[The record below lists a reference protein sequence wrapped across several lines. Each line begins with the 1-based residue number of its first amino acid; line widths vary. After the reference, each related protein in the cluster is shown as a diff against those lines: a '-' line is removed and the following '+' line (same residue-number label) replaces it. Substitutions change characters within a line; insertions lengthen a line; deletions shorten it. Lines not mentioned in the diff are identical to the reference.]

1 MIEAAALAF
10 EIAGAVAAGGWWI
23 VRSLWKIDVR
33 LTRIEDHMGIEEK
46 GRARNRVQR
55 KSSTAR
61 VVKFGDAVGRDY
73 GEL

>member
-1 MIEAAALAF
+1 MIEAIALAV

-23 VRSLWKIDVR
+23 VKQLWKIDVR

-46 GRARNRVQR
+46 GRTRNRAQR
-55 KSSTAR
+55 KFSTAR
-61 VVKFGDAVGRDY
+61 VVKMGEAVARDY